1 MIIRV
6 GGSIEQV
13 AGFAIGGRSY
23 AQSQENWDYELV
35 EPDSKARSEFHTLGA
50 GLPIVGHRSI
60 KFVLL
65 DETLMG
71 LTGTFYAAIKGEYV
85 RLIDCPHP
93 MHVRRHSAAA
103 RRLPEQDFG
112 L

>member
-1 MIIRV
+1 MILRA

-13 AGFAIGGRSY
+13 AGFAIGGR
-23 AQSQENWDYELV
+23 V
-35 EPDSKARSEFHTLGA
+35 HARPRKLGPRSSRA
-50 GLPIVGHRSI
+50 CLASAFRISHPWRWSPQVGHRSI

-71 LTGTFYAAIKGEYV
+71 LAGTFYPAIKGKYV
-85 RLIDCPHP
+85 RLIACARP

-103 RRLPEQDFG
+103 RRLPEQEFG